1 MWAPVPGAN
10 RAAVD
15 RLDVTTRTNQTRQLE
30 PFDEGPTLEEMAELL
45 GESRLA
51 EPNLWGRQGPPAF
64 AATLLRRAN
73 LRVACQP

>member
-15 RLDVTTRTNQTRQLE
+15 RLDVTTRTNQLE
-30 PFDEGPTLEEMAELL
+30 PFDEGPTLEETAELF

-51 EPNLWGRQGPPAF
+51 EPNLWGRLGPPAF